1 MANVKNG
8 LAKSNGAAPS
18 AVPNQFA
25 MLTKNPSVVS
35 RFATTFNG
43 DSKKAEK
50 YLLDKGV
57 GFTKRDIKEDKPSL
71 DELTA
76 WYKASGIPLKRF
88 YNTSGNLYKE
98 LGLKDKIKT
107 MSEEEQLALLATDGM
122 LVKRPIVVT
131 EDYVLVGFKEA
142 EWQEKGL

>member
-1 MANVKNG
+1 
-8 LAKSNGAAPS
+8 
-18 AVPNQFA
+18 
-25 MLTKNPSVVS
+25 MLFVCYPKCGTC
-35 RFATTFNG
+35 
-43 DSKKAEK
+43 KKAEK
-50 YLLDKGV
+50 YLLEKGV
-57 GFTKRDIKEDKPSL
+57 DFTKRDIKEDKPSL
-71 DELTA
+71 DELTT
-76 WYKASGIPLKRF
+76 WYKASGLPLKRF